1 MARMFYGSIPTSL
14 TPLPSFPSLFIMVRT
29 LPAVV
34 WFGLVCTYKKKKKK
48 TLKYWVL
55 VYLCILTNN
64 FVYFFSIHAE
74 LNT

>member
-34 WFGLVCTYKKKKKK
+34 WFGLVCTYKKKKKN
-48 TLKYWVL
+48 LKVL
-55 VYLCILTNN
+55 GFGLLMYIN
-64 FVYFFSIHAE
+64 
-74 LNT
+74 